1 MYFWDQGD
9 LNKKQEDAIYEKGS
23 VFLTACPGSGKT
35 RTLTYKIAYEL
46 SRLESEKS
54 YVIAITYTNRAAD
67 EIHERIEGLGI
78 DASQLW
84 IGTIHSFCLEWILK
98 PYGIYNENLKYG
110 FRVIDSHEREKT
122 LDSLC
127 ENYRYITHWNCDFY
141 ITETGYVLGCQDEWK
156 HNALNSILSEYFKIL
171 TERRE
176 LDFELILYYAFDLIK
191 NQPTISLILSKIF
204 SFILIDEYQDTKS
217 IQYSILAAILKSGGV
232 NTNAF
237 IVGDPNQAIYESL
250 GGYPMPVSDFEKLSG
265 KNMIKLELSENYRS
279 SRRIVNYFGNF
290 NIYATNISAASK
302 DKDFKS
308 NISFDCNVKKVELE
322 AKIVKLIKYNIETLG
337 ILPSELCVI
346 APQWAP
352 LASMTRKL
360 VSLLPE
366 YDFDGPGMVPFA
378 RDIENFWY
386 KLSKIALTSASP
398 NMYIRRLR
406 WAGEVLKDM
415 EQFGVDTSRLTR
427 KSLLRES
434 NTISISEIDGLKY
447 LIEFFDEFFKRININ
462 YDSIDQLTQHYDAFF
477 DSSQARI
484 ERLKKDGAAFIG
496 DINTFKKV
504 FKSRTGVTV
513 STMHGVKGAEF
524 DVVIAY
530 ALLEGMVPHF
540 SDPKGQESATKMLYV
555 IGSRA
560 RKNLYL
566 ISECERFNVRRDEY
580 KPTQVLA
587 NCKYTYDQITTC

>member
-279 SRRIVNYFGNF
+279 SRRIVDYFGNF
-290 NIYATNISAASK
+290 NIYATNIIAASK

-496 DINTFKKV
+496 DINTFRKV

-580 KPTQVLA
+580 KPTKVLE
-587 NCKYTYDQITTC
+587 NCEYTYDQITTC

>member
-1 MYFWDQGD
+1 MYLWDQGD
-9 LNKKQEDAIYEKGS
+9 LNKKQEDAIYTKGS

-46 SRLESEKS
+46 SRLENEKS

-78 DASQLW
+78 DVSQLW

-98 PYGIYNENLKYG
+98 PYGVYNENLKYG
-110 FRVIDSHEREKT
+110 FRVIDSHEREKI
-122 LDSLC
+122 LESLC

-156 HNALNSILSEYFKIL
+156 HKDLNSILSQYFQIL
-171 TERRE
+171 TEKRE
-176 LDFELILYYAFDLIK
+176 LDFELILYYAFELIK
-191 NQPTISLILSKIF
+191 NEPAISLILSKIF
-204 SFILIDEYQDTKS
+204 RFILIDEYQDTKS
-217 IQYSILAAILKSGGV
+217 IQYSILAAILNSGGLK
-232 NTNAF
+232 TNSF

-250 GGYPMPVSDFEKLSG
+250 GGYPMSVSDFEKLSG
-265 KNMIKLELSENYRS
+265 TDMVKLELSENYRS
-279 SRRIVNYFGNF
+279 SRRIVDYFGNY
-290 NIYATNISAASK
+290 NIYATNIIASSK
-302 DKDFKS
+302 DRDFKS

-322 AKIVKLIKYNIETLG
+322 EKIVKLIKYNIEVLG
-337 ILPSELCVI
+337 ITPSELCVI
-346 APQWAP
+346 APQWTS

-386 KLSKIALTSASP
+386 KLSKVALTSASP

-406 WAGEVLKDM
+406 WAGDVLTEM
-415 EQFGVDTSRLTR
+415 EQFGIDTSQLSR
-427 KSLLRES
+427 KYILRES
-434 NTISISEIDGLKY
+434 NSISITEVDGLKY
-447 LIEFFDEFFKRININ
+447 LTEFFDVFFKRINVN
-462 YDSIDQLTQHYDAFF
+462 YQLYEQLTQHYNAFF

-484 ERLKKDGAAFIG
+484 ERLKNDGAEFIG
-496 DINTFKKV
+496 DISTFRKV
-504 FKSRTGVTV
+504 FKNRTGITV

-566 ISECERFNVRRDEY
+566 ISESERFNVRRDEY

-587 NCKYTYDQITTC
+587 NCQFLYDPIT